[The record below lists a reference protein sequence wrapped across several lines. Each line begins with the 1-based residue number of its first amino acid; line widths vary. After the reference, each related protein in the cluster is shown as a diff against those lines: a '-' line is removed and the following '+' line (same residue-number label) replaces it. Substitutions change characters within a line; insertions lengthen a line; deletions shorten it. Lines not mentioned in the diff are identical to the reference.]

1 MKRLQI
7 SLLKAFTLVESLLV
21 MLVLTILL
29 QLSLSS
35 FNFSTL
41 LRVNDELK
49 VNQLITQLEYFKSKA
64 IGENQ
69 SITLLLSKNSSVI
82 KVIEQKGK
90 KYNFKILDGKI
101 TYVSKVKTITFNKEG
116 TINNF
121 GSFILQ
127 VHNHLYRIIFHID
140 KGRIRYAKI

>member
-1 MKRLQI
+1 MQI

-21 MLVLTILL
+21 MLVLMIIL

-35 FNFSTL
+35 FNISTL
-41 LRVNDELK
+41 LKVNDELK
-49 VNQLITQLEYFKSKA
+49 VNQLITQLEFFKSKA

-69 SITLLLSKNSSVI
+69 SITLLLTENSSVI

-90 KYNFKILDGKI
+90 KYNFKIQDGKI
-101 TYVSKVKTITFNKEG
+101 TYVSKIKTITFNKEG

-127 VHNHLYRIIFHID
+127 IHNHLYTIIFHID

>member
-1 MKRLQI
+1 
-7 SLLKAFTLVESLLV
+7 
-21 MLVLTILL
+21 MLVLMIIL

-35 FNFSTL
+35 FNISTL
-41 LRVNDELK
+41 LKVNDELK
-49 VNQLITQLEYFKSKA
+49 VNQLITQLEFFKSKA

-69 SITLLLSKNSSVI
+69 SITLLLTENSSVI

-90 KYNFKILDGKI
+90 KYNFKIQDGKI
-101 TYVSKVKTITFNKEG
+101 TYVSKIKTITFNKEG

-127 VHNHLYRIIFHID
+127 IHNHLYTIIFHID

>member
-1 MKRLQI
+1 
-7 SLLKAFTLVESLLV
+7 
-21 MLVLTILL
+21 MLVLMIIL

-35 FNFSTL
+35 FNISTL
-41 LRVNDELK
+41 LKVNDELK
-49 VNQLITQLEYFKSKA
+49 VNQLITQLEFFKSKA

-69 SITLLLSKNSSVI
+69 SITLLLSEDSSVI

-101 TYVSKVKTITFNKEG
+101 TYVSKIKTITFNKEG

-127 VHNHLYRIIFHID
+127 IHNHLYTIIFHID
-140 KGRIRYAKI
+140 KGRIRYVKI

>member
-1 MKRLQI
+1 MQI

-21 MLVLTILL
+21 MLVLMIIL

-35 FNFSTL
+35 FNISTL
-41 LRVNDELK
+41 LKVNDELK
-49 VNQLITQLEYFKSKA
+49 VNQLITQLEFFKSKA

-69 SITLLLSKNSSVI
+69 SITLLLTENLSVI

-101 TYVSKVKTITFNKEG
+101 TYVSKIKTITFNKEG

-127 VHNHLYRIIFHID
+127 IHNHLYTIIFHID